1 MININPSDFLSKPRE
16 TDDGSI
22 DLVSTSNQTADASPI
37 ILNSTDL
44 VQTKFM
50 PVVVD
55 NHKDTKK
62 SVRGSLIHAKKRKS
76 DTEFPTEKLTRK
88 SVKIGEAIEI
98 SLDTGET
105 YRLFEG
111 LQNLYE
117 LHNQIGTIPS
127 FGATY
132 TKIDSTFRQFQAIIS
147 NDPSAARMLGQTENF
162 ELVKILLQ
170 IITQSDSLDLLK
182 ERLRELSEE
191 NISSLYEAANLT
203 KFEQVLA
210 ILDENMSNENEED
223 WHDIFRSNQW
233 ILSQMFS
240 CPYTIFEDKAYMG
253 GKGLDNRGGNICD
266 FIYQNKLTQNIA
278 LIEIKTPCTELL
290 GKQYRGSFSLSAD
303 MSGAVNQIL
312 NYKDKLAKDY
322 YASCHNSSSEFE
334 ILNPKCLVII
344 GRVNGLTQDRKN
356 TFENY
361 RNSLSNVTIIAFDE
375 LRTRISDMLQLFN
388 SDDLTQE
395 SETVVFDGDDV
406 PF

>member
-1 MININPSDFLSKPRE
+1 MINCNPSDFLSKPRE

-44 VQTKFM
+44 VQTKFV

-88 SVKIGEAIEI
+88 SVKIGESIEI
-98 SLDTGET
+98 SLDTSET

-127 FGATY
+127 CGATY

-147 NDPSAARMLGQTENF
+147 NDPSAARMLGQSENF
-162 ELVKILLQ
+162 ELVKMLLQ
-170 IITQSDSLDLLK
+170 LITQSESLDSLKNGLK
-182 ERLRELSEE
+182 ELCEA
-191 NISSLYEAANLT
+191 NMSSLSVVANITRL
-203 KFEQVLA
+203 EQALVT
-210 ILDENMSNENEED
+210 LDENMNNDNEEE
-223 WHDIFRSNQW
+223 WHNIFKANQW
-233 ILSQMFS
+233 ILSQVFS
-240 CPYTIFEDKAYMG
+240 CPYTIFDDKAYVG
-253 GKGLDNRGGNICD
+253 GKGLDNKRGNICD
-266 FIYQNKLTQNIA
+266 FLYQNKLTQNVA
-278 LIEIKTPCTELL
+278 LIEIKTPCTKLL
-290 GKQYRGSFSLSAD
+290 GKQYRGTFSLSAD

-312 NYKDKLAKDY
+312 NYKDSLTKNFYNLQ
-322 YASCHNSSSEFE
+322 NTSSVFE
-334 ILNPKCLVII
+334 AFNPKCCVII
-344 GRVNGLTQDRKN
+344 GKRKDLTQDQVN

-375 LRTRISDMLQLFN
+375 LRTRIYDMLQLFN
-388 SDDLTQE
+388 PESSPQE
-395 SETVVFDGDDV
+395 SEAVDFDSDDV